1 VTKILVLLASAGLNA
16 QDAGRLEIVFG
27 VAPTYE
33 VAPATDVLLNS
44 PKRVLS
50 GGPNAFYFSEPGGR
64 LIKVHADGVLSV
76 FGNAAL
82 ESPGAADTD
91 AAGNYYYS
99 LGTGIAKISS
109 DGLSSVPYSFFNDP
123 AFRIF
128 NRPTAIASNC
138 NGGDSLY
145 VSNAVGILALPAGPA
160 LTERSAAHAS
170 RMFWCPPVG
179 LRWIDSSRLRVY
191 GDFGLLAGSGSSGI
205 PLDDQAAVE
214 ASFQSLMDLAVDREG
229 GVYIADGSAG
239 SVYRIKDGI
248 VHRFAGSPDGPVA
261 RAGVDAKDARF
272 LSIDSIALDSSGRLL
287 IVDSDAFTVWRVNED
302 GTLSRAAGRARGES
316 ESNGS
321 VALSDPA
328 GLTYDRSGN
337 LYVVD
342 RLNFR
347 IRVLRADGSVET
359 IAGNGLPGGEP
370 EDGLALDVSI
380 RPSGP
385 IIRAET
391 EWFYFIDQS
400 GMAIR
405 RFQAGGAIETFLRVS
420 DLGELGEARF
430 MHLGITRT
438 GELLV
443 SQSNRVLAVTGDKQI
458 SVRAETNSSRDV
470 LQFPAV
476 FAVLEDESIVVP
488 GQSSLR
494 WGFFRFVPGKTT
506 DFVPFFN
513 DGASV
518 PFAGP
523 FTGIAATSHGF
534 VTAKPGALCGFTLN
548 GRGRVL
554 AGAISRQTEPVV
566 GALGMI
572 NAVAAQ
578 PDGSLAFAGKDTNLV
593 RTFVPVMSVTAA
605 GRATSN

>member
-1 VTKILVLLASAGLNA
+1 MIRILLLLASVGLHA
-16 QDAGRLEIVFG
+16 EEAGRLEIVLG
-27 VAPTYE
+27 VAPDYE
-33 VAPATDVLLNS
+33 VAPATDVLLNG

-50 GGPNAFYFSEPGGR
+50 AGPNAFYFSEPGGR

-76 FGNAAL
+76 FGNAVL
-82 ESPGAADTD
+82 EFPGAADTD
-91 AAGNYYYS
+91 AGGNYYYS
-99 LGTGIAKISS
+99 IGTGIAKISS
-109 DGLSSVPYSFFNDP
+109 AGLSSVPYSFLNDP

-138 NGGDSLY
+138 NGSESLY

-160 LTERSAAHAS
+160 ITERSAAHAS

-179 LRWIDSSRLRVY
+179 LRWIDSSRTRVY
-191 GDFGLLAGSGSSGI
+191 GDSGLLAGSESSGV
-205 PLDDQAAVE
+205 PLDAQAAVE
-214 ASFQSLMDLAVDREG
+214 ASFQYLVDLAVDREG

-239 SVYRIKDGI
+239 SVYRIQDGI

-287 IVDSDAFTVWRVNED
+287 ILDSDAFLVWRVNED
-302 GTLSRAAGRARGES
+302 GTLSQAAGKARGES

-347 IRVLRADGSVET
+347 IRVLRANGSVET

-370 EDGLALDVSI
+370 EDGLAVDVPI

-385 IIRAET
+385 IVRAET

-400 GMAIR
+400 GNAIR
-405 RFQAGGAIETFLRVS
+405 RFKAGGAIETFLTVS
-420 DLGELGEARF
+420 DLGELGDARL

-443 SQSNRVLAVTGDKQI
+443 SQSNRVVAVTGDKQI
-458 SVRAETNSSRDV
+458 SVRAETSRSGDV
-470 LQFPAV
+470 FQIPAV
-476 FAVLEDESIVVP
+476 FAVLEDESIIVP
-488 GQSSLR
+488 GRSSLQ
-494 WGFFRFVPGKTT
+494 WGFFRFIPGGTME
-506 DFVPFFN
+506 FVPFFN
-513 DGASV
+513 DGDSG

-523 FTGIAATSHGF
+523 FTGIAATSDGF
-534 VTAKPGALCGFTLN
+534 VTARPGVLCGFTLD

-554 AGAISRQTEPVV
+554 AGAIGGQTEPVV
-566 GALGMI
+566 GALGII

-578 PDGSLAFAGKDTNLV
+578 PDGSVAFAEKDTNLV
-593 RTFVPVMSVTAA
+593 RQFVPGTSAAAA
-605 GRATSN
+605 GRAASK